1 MHALRK
7 KKELTM
13 ADTIQVKIPAEMST
27 LFDDL
32 KEVRAA
38 NFEPTSYQ
46 SIVIDAVKAF
56 HKARVRK

>member
-1 MHALRK
+1 
-7 KKELTM
+7 M

-56 HKARVRK
+56 HKARIRK